1 VPDSEQSLCETS
13 GGRPVQVSAS
23 GWLEPMLSLQRKV
36 EGTCEG
42 EQSGGSSLFCKVVAN
57 SLSRH

>member
-1 VPDSEQSLCETS
+1 
-13 GGRPVQVSAS
+13 
-23 GWLEPMLSLQRKV
+23 MLSLERKV

-57 SLSRH
+57 SISRHFENKKN